1 MKNELIMNSLKETM
15 NSYYPLSDNT
25 WEELK
30 KICTIKKIK
39 KSAYSFDFNQKINA
53 ISYVYEGLFRIF
65 AINENGEELN
75 KNFFWERRIY
85 GDMIAL
91 LSKNDTKTAIQ
102 ALEDSIVID
111 IIHDK
116 YRELLYKYDDLK
128 MYHILYL
135 EKHWI
140 FQKDNN
146 TYSLVLEDALKR
158 YMRFLKEFGH
168 IEKRLSQYHVAL
180 YLGITPTHL
189 SRIKKELSK
198 DNYLFNS

>member
-15 NSYYPLSDNT
+15 NSYYPLGEIT
-25 WEELK
+25 WNELE
-30 KICTIKKIK
+30 KICTIKEINKN
-39 KSAYSFDFNQKINA
+39 SYAFDFNEKINA
-53 ISYVYEGLFRIF
+53 ISYVYKGLFRIF

-75 KNFFWERRIY
+75 KNFFWENRIY

-91 LSKNDTKTAIQ
+91 LSGEETQTSIQ
-102 ALEDSIVID
+102 ALENSIVVD
-111 IIHDK
+111 IQHDK

-140 FQKDNN
+140 FQKDSNK
-146 TYSLVLEDALKR
+146 YSLVLEDAVKR
-158 YMRFLKEFGH
+158 YDRFLKEFGH
-168 IEKRLSQYHVAL
+168 IEKRLSQYHIAA

-189 SRIKKELSK
+189 SRIKKI
-198 DNYLFNS
+198 